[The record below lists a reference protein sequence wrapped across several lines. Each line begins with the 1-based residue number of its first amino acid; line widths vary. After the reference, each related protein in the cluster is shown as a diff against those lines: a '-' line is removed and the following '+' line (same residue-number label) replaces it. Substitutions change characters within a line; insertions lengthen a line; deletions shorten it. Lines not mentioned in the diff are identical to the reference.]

1 MKMGNQW
8 QRIAER
14 LSEAGW
20 SWRHV
25 RLTDRLGRVRH
36 VAEAHNEKGA
46 THAVVAPSVPS
57 AFSALD
63 CSVKGEIGCED

>member
-1 MKMGNQW
+1 MKMGMHW

-25 RLTDRLGRVRH
+25 RLTDRVGRIRH
-36 VAEAHNEKGA
+36 VAEAHNEEGEI
-46 THAVVAPSVPS
+46 HAVIAPSVGAS
-57 AFSALD
+57 FGALD
-63 CSVKGEIGCED
+63 RSINSSGS

>member
-1 MKMGNQW
+1 MKMGTNW

-36 VAEAHNEKGA
+36 VAEARNGEGE
-46 THAVVAPSVPS
+46 THVVVAPSTRAS
-57 AFSALD
+57 FGELD
-63 CSVKGEIGCED
+63 RSINSPAK